1 MERLCFDEA
10 VYAVATGTGLRRR
23 SLKALHENNLR
34 IVAVYAIGEILAQLI
49 EAESLEAARTVAR
62 WVLANEDL
70 WPRLP
75 R

>member
-49 EAESLEAARTVAR
+49 EAESLESARTVAR
-62 WVLANEDL
+62 WVLENEDL